1 MGVWVPEPVE
11 EEEAVALTDALAEV
25 VVVVDKLEVEDDDGV
40 ELAVLLPEG
49 D

>member
-1 MGVWVPEPVE
+1 VGVWVPELVE

-40 ELAVLLPEG
+40 ELAVLPPEG